1 MNIKKLAA
9 SLMMLSLCTV
19 GVENVSAAA
28 APMATPPERLIN
40 DLDTLPD
47 DAPEKQLYNELY
59 RNKRTRLLDNATYSP
74 KGITSLKKYLGYALQ
89 ENPNLMNDIREA
101 TPMRANAIMARMA
114 SLISAKYHN
123 NARDKMESVRNVLNI
138 SNACLDALVVSGIA
152 PQPFLFYGFLDHQD
166 KKKRKELEKLK
177 NYRETIV
184 FYESPHRI
192 SKTLKLMQDIL
203 GDRHIA
209 LCREITKKH
218 EEIIRGK
225 ISEIISITAELKGEM
240 VIVVSGN
247 NDNDEVNL
255 SPEILITEVD
265 NYVNKGMSVKDAIK
279 EVSKLRKVN
288 KNELY
293 ALYHSQND

>member
-1 MNIKKLAA
+1 MNRQKSFENQASSLYLVATPIGNLEEITFRAINILNEVDYIGAEDTRNTIKLLNHYNIKTKLI
-9 SLMMLSLCTV
+9 SHHEHNLSQ
-19 GVENVSAAA
+19 SI
-28 APMATPPERLIN
+28 PKLIN
-40 DLDTLPD
+40 LLLEGNNIALVS
-47 DAPEKQLYNELY
+47 DAGYPAISDPGYELVKAAIENE
-59 RNKRTRLLDNATYSP
+59 
-74 KGITSLKKYLGYALQ
+74 I
-89 ENPNLMNDIREA
+89 
-101 TPMRANAIMARMA
+101 
-114 SLISAKYHN
+114 
-123 NARDKMESVRNVLNI
+123 NVI
-138 SNACLDALVVSGIA
+138 PVSGANACLDALVVSGIA

-166 KKKRKELEKLK
+166 KKKRKELEMLK

-192 SKTLKLMQDIL
+192 NKTLKLMHDVI

>member
-1 MNIKKLAA
+1 MNRQKSFENQAP
-9 SLMMLSLCTV
+9 SLYLV
-19 GVENVSAAA
+19 
-28 APMATPPERLIN
+28 ATPIGNLEEITFRAINILKEVDYIGAEDTRNTIKLLNHYDIKTKLISHHEHNLSQSIPKLIN
-40 DLDTLPD
+40 
-47 DAPEKQLYNELY
+47 
-59 RNKRTRLLDNATYSP
+59 LLLE
-74 KGITSLKKYLGYALQ
+74 G
-89 ENPNLMNDIREA
+89 NDIA
-101 TPMRANAIMARMA
+101 LVSDAGYPAISDPGYELVKAA
-114 SLISAKYHN
+114 IEN
-123 NARDKMESVRNVLNI
+123 NINVI
-138 SNACLDALVVSGIA
+138 PVSGANACLDALVVSGIA

-218 EEIIRGK
+218 EEIIRGR